1 MKAKRL
7 QEMCIRDR
15 VEGATRGGGVE
26 KGEKRGQRRGAV
38 QGKCPPVRESQEE
51 PAWRKGERGPE
62 ERARPKKMP
71 AGEGSHKRSRRGERG
86 EKRPEKGAGP
96 RKMPAGRESHETV
109 SYTHLDVYKRQGL
122 CVIRQQHHHCSR
134 IRDISAP

>member
-1 MKAKRL
+1 MPAGEGSHKRS
-7 QEMCIRDR
+7 RR
-15 VEGATRGGGVE
+15 GEG
-26 KGEKRGQRRGAV
+26 KKRGQRRGAG
-38 QGKCPPVRESQEE
+38 QRKCPPVRESQEE

-96 RKMPAGRESHETV
+96 RKCPPVEKVTRGSGVEKGE
-109 SYTHLDVYKRQGL
+109 KRGQRRWL
-122 CVIRQQHHHCSR
+122 AQENARR
-134 IRDISAP
+134 